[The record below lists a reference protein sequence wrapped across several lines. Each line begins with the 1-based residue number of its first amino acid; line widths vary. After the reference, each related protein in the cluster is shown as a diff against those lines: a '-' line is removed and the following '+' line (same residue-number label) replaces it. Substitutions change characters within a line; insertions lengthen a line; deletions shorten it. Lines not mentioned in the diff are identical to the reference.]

1 MMYQAWLDWKKDAKA
16 GDKFTIPGTQI
27 EAVCDGA
34 KGDDLWITLR
44 GEGEVRVYTYRHTS
58 DKPTFFDRLRSL
70 GWKDETEIGKDAE
83 ELLKLLDT
91 EGYLTLKGELE
102 VLQRFL
108 TEATEGKRDSF
119 SLYIE
124 RDKVEA
130 EIEGEF
136 TDVKSCR
143 WKVNGIA
150 LGESLLKLPIDLTH
164 TAKIWLCLKK
174 DYKKARTD
182 ITLRAAAMS
191 EELEKSS
198 LIKEVPRVEAT
209 TKDFDSLKA
218 ALEAMHNGVHNG
230 FQLRVNGLMIRAQ
243 VAERW
248 PEQTIYKCYV
258 NDKEIGEEAINE
270 DLLEDKSWHIAQ
282 YNIWKSV
289 YEAEEQIRKEKN
301 EKLSKDSG
309 GRAELVQGLRYNIGK
324 NRLDLIPC
332 SLIDGVGRVLTFGAQ
347 KYAPDNW
354 RKFNQQQVRECI
366 GSAMRHIEQYRQ
378 GNWLD
383 PESGLPHLA
392 HAATNLGFIL
402 ELHKE
407 D

>member
-1 MMYQAWLDWKKDAKA
+1 MSVNLSGVSKLL
-16 GDKFTIPGTQI
+16 GFL
-27 EAVCDGA
+27 EA
-34 KGDDLWITLR
+34 KG
-44 GEGEVRVYTYRHTS
+44 
-58 DKPTFFDRLRSL
+58 
-70 GWKDETEIGKDAE
+70 E
-83 ELLKLLDT
+83 E
-91 EGYLTLKGELE
+91 TLKGELE
-102 VLQRFL
+102 VFCRFL
-108 TEATEGKRDSF
+108 NEMFKGERDKCE
-119 SLYIE
+119 LYIE
-124 RDKVEA
+124 RSHFKGEVTFQSSCMVTIMWEMDRTYVGSTDLVVEVTLDKAA
-130 EIEGEF
+130 EIWE
-136 TDVKSCR
+136 
-143 WKVNGIA
+143 N
-150 LGESLLKLPIDLTH
+150 
-164 TAKIWLCLKK
+164 LKK
-174 DYKKARTD
+174 EFQRRS
-182 ITLRAAAMS
+182 TLFAALTAEAS
-191 EELEKSS
+191 PIPVEEAVSK
-198 LIKEVPRVEAT
+198 VEAT
-209 TKDFDSLKA
+209 TKDLESLKA

-243 VAERW
+243 VKDRRDGL
-248 PEQTIYKCYV
+248 TIFRSSV
-258 NDKEIGEEAINE
+258 NDM
-270 DLLEDKSWHIAQ
+270 DLEYDSIHEGLFKVERWHIAL
-282 YNIWKSV
+282 YNNWKFL
-289 YEAEEQIRKEKN
+289 YEAKKQIRKEKN

-309 GRAELVQGLRYNIGK
+309 GQAELDQGLRYNSGK

>member
-27 EAVCDGA
+27 EAFCDRVE
-34 KGDDLWITLR
+34 GDDLWITLR
-44 GEGEVRVYTYRHTS
+44 GEGEVRVFTYRYTS
-58 DKPTFFDRLRSL
+58 DKPTFFDMLRSL

-83 ELLKLLDT
+83 ELLKLLET

-102 VLQRFL
+102 VLQTFL
-108 TEATEGKRDSF
+108 IEVAEGKRESF

-130 EIEGEF
+130 EIEDDF
-136 TDVKSCR
+136 IDVKRCR
-143 WKVNGIA
+143 WKFNGTA

-164 TAKIWLCLKK
+164 TAKIWFYLKR
-174 DYKKARTD
+174 DYKKART
-182 ITLRAAAMS
+182 
-191 EELEKSS
+191 
-198 LIKEVPRVEAT
+198 EAT
-209 TKDFDSLKA
+209 TEMD
-218 ALEAMHNGVHNG
+218 
-230 FQLRVNGLMIRAQ
+230 
-243 VAERW
+243 
-248 PEQTIYKCYV
+248 
-258 NDKEIGEEAINE
+258 
-270 DLLEDKSWHIAQ
+270 
-282 YNIWKSV
+282 
-289 YEAEEQIRKEKN
+289 
-301 EKLSKDSG
+301 
-309 GRAELVQGLRYNIGK
+309 QGLRYSSGK

-354 RKFNQQQVRECI
+354 RKFNQQQVKECI

-407 D
+407 EK